1 MVTSNSQ
8 IFITQM
14 TPASGVLGLKMN
26 RIKTNVMV
34 VSKLELT
41 DYPNLKVLKDF
52 VYLGSN
58 ISLSEKLC
66 SCSV

>member
-1 MVTSNSQ
+1 MTSNSQ

-14 TPASGVLGLKMN
+14 TPASGVLELKMN

-41 DYPNLKVLKDF
+41 DYPNLKVVKDF
-52 VYLGSN
+52 VYLVSN